1 MGETSG
7 DRQTRP
13 LFLITGLSG
22 AGKST
27 ALRVFEDLR
36 YFAVDGLP
44 PGLAP
49 EVAAIMEREAM
60 RHYPGMAISLD
71 MREENSGE
79 QLDAAL
85 AKLRDMNL
93 EPRLL
98 YLEADDGTLTRR
110 YAATRRPHPLEAEG
124 IGLEKAITLERESLA
139 PLKRISDL
147 VINSAGFTIHDLRRA
162 ILRHIRTDGPS
173 GHAIKVNVVSFGFK
187 YGLPTDAD
195 MVFDLRFLDNPY
207 FIDKL
212 KPLSGKDKEVADY
225 VFNSPD
231 AATFREKTFDLLDF
245 ALTKMENEGRYRVT
259 VGIGC
264 TGGRHR
270 SVAMAEN
277 LGRALRQA
285 DYPVS
290 VQHRDI
296 DWEAAPKANDPNGGQ
311 KEGAK

>member
-1 MGETSG
+1 MSETVAGE
-7 DRQTRP
+7 QRP

-44 PGLAP
+44 PGLIP
-49 EVAAIMEREAM
+49 EVAAIMDRRSM

-71 MREENSGE
+71 MREDNSRE
-79 QLDAAL
+79 QLEAAIE
-85 AKLRDMNL
+85 KLRGLDL
-93 EPRLL
+93 EPRVL
-98 YLEADDGTLTRR
+98 YLDADDGTLTRR

-124 IGLEKAITLERESLA
+124 VGLENAIRLERKALA
-139 PLKRISDL
+139 PLKSASDL
-147 VINSAGFTIHDLRRA
+147 VIISSGFTIHDLRRA
-162 ILRHIRTDGPS
+162 ILRHIRTDGPR

-187 YGLPTDAD
+187 YGIPTDAD

-212 KPLSGKDKEVADY
+212 KPLSGKDKEVVDY
-225 VFNSPD
+225 VFASSD
-231 AATFREKTFDLLDF
+231 AATFRDKTMDLLDF
-245 ALTKMENEGRYRVT
+245 ALSKMENEGRYRVT
-259 VGIGC
+259 VAFGC

-270 SVAMAEN
+270 SVAMAEEI
-277 LGRALRQA
+277 GRSLRQA

-296 DWEAAPKANDPNGGQ
+296 DAEAPQESA
-311 KEGAK
+311 